1 MDTTLLI
8 LVLQAAS
15 VLVATTLHEFVR
27 AVTSTLL
34 GDKKPRQDGRLTLN
48 PVRHFEPIGFILAFL
63 TGCGWGKPVE
73 TSALYYKKR
82 KQGILITAIAPSV
95 ANLVLAFVCGRLLRH
110 GLFGSSY
117 YLQAFFSL
125 MVQLNV
131 SLAAYNLMPVTPMD
145 CLKVLNA
152 VLPANTYFSY
162 LQYEKIVQM
171 IFLLL
176 LFFGY
181 TSIVFGPIIRLL
193 MALCLW

>member
-1 MDTTLLI
+1 MPADHH
-8 LVLQAAS
+8 Q
-15 VLVATTLHEFVR
+15 
-27 AVTSTLL
+27 
-34 GDKKPRQDGRLTLN
+34 TLN
-48 PVRHFEPIGFILAFL
+48 RDKEEQSNTRGQ
-63 TGCGWGKPVE
+63 KPFPQNHKARGNIDQHHSNATQKIDD
-73 TSALYYKKR
+73 TSCHKGYRNYKNR